1 MAALSAI
8 NGGFNG
14 ERTWGSGG
22 GEKTAVFSA
31 GSGAARAVLAAAAK
45 ERR

>member
-1 MAALSAI
+1 MGPIYREEERERVMAPAASSAI

-22 GEKTAVFSA
+22 GEEMAV
-31 GSGAARAVLAAAAK
+31 SG
-45 ERR
+45 